1 MALKDIATDLESW
14 AAGGKPSDPQVAFVK
29 ALVQDLG
36 TKAKLPGLA
45 RVDLLSTASAL
56 MPREPRRVAGATSA
70 LFLAP
75 VAVTWLH
82 LFFAVQDFRSNINR
96 GRGQNFLT
104 FWSGGYDWSPPV
116 WQQLQSVAIQ
126 VLAIVL
132 LLAFLNWFLST
143 EHMVFIDRRQA
154 DLKALLAKCQVELAH
169 AGSLSP
175 QDVTDALS
183 MSVLALETAIVKA
196 ADTLQ
201 AIEGSTKTIELANQ
215 QLADS
220 SGRLAEATMNL
231 DKASSALTDFPAR
244 LEVASSALGGVASH
258 LAELRARAE
267 AFNKDLL
274 SIQQVH
280 QNSVSMGSEAATI
293 SAKNARDV
301 ESLVNHMKSFSAS
314 LEKISAQVAGA
325 TQQNEVL
332 AASIIKSEPEL
343 YVLVDAV
350 RKLASSFEESID
362 RLQRIGESFA
372 DSAEVYRSAS
382 LGDGNPPGL
391 S

>member
-1 MALKDIATDLESW
+1 MAIKDTVKELETWVDGAQTD
-14 AAGGKPSDPQVAFVK
+14 DQQVNFVRALIPDLNSK
-29 ALVQDLG
+29 AR
-36 TKAKLPGLA
+36 LPGLA
-45 RVDLLSTASAL
+45 RLNLISIADGLR
-56 MPREPRRVAGATSA
+56 PPEPRAVAAIVSA
-70 LFLAP
+70 LFLIPIAL
-75 VAVTWLH
+75 TWAH
-82 LFFAVQDFRSNINR
+82 LFFALRDFQMNLYQASN
-96 GRGQNFLT
+96 QNFLT
-104 FWSGGYDWSPPV
+104 FWSGGYPWSPV
-116 WQQLQSVAIQ
+116 GFTQLKWVALQVAILIAL
-126 VLAIVL
+126 LAIGN
-132 LLAFLNWFLST
+132 AAWSSRST
-143 EHMVFIDRRQA
+143 SSHEQRQA
-154 DLKALLAKCQVELAH
+154 ALKSLLAKCQVELAH
-169 AGSLSP
+169 SGSLSP
-175 QDVTDALS
+175 QDVADALNR
-183 MSVLALETAIVKA
+183 SVVKLETAIENA
-196 ADTLQ
+196 ANTLQ
-201 AIEGSTKTIELANQ
+201 AIEGSTKTIEFANQ

-231 DKASSALTDFPAR
+231 EKASSALTDFPAR

-258 LAELRARAE
+258 LAELRAQAE

-325 TQQNEVL
+325 TQQNEGL
-332 AASIIKSEPEL
+332 AASISKSEPEL

-350 RKLASSFEESID
+350 RRLASSFEESID

-372 DSAEVYRSAS
+372 DSAEIYRSAS